1 MTPQI
6 KERIEQIRRG
16 EVPEGYKKTK
26 VGIVPNEWVETKFS
40 DLFVS
45 TSEFTD
51 DLEKYPLYSLT
62 IEEGITAKTE
72 RYERSHLVKKDNA
85 YKIVCPNDFAYN
97 PMNVRFG
104 AVARHKGTNKV
115 SVSGYYDI
123 FTTRLTSDLSFM
135 DSFLISNKMIAYYN
149 KVSIG
154 SLIEKQRVHFSQFMD
169 FCLPIPSEDERQKIA
184 EILSAQDKLI
194 ALKEKLIEEK
204 KRQKKHLM
212 QQILNNK
219 AVKSKFS
226 SHWDTVEL
234 NDVFDY
240 VQPTKYLVES
250 TDYSNAYTTPVLTA
264 GKSFVLGY
272 TNETNGIY
280 DQVPV
285 VIFDDFTTDSKYV
298 DFPFKAKSSA
308 MKILKA
314 KTNYDI
320 KFAFEL
326 LQNINY
332 IVGGHERHWISI
344 FSQLTVDVPPYEAQL
359 KISKIIQSTDK
370 EIELLEKDLIQEK
383 QKKKALMQLL
393 LTGIVRVDI

>member
-1 MTPQI
+1 M
-6 KERIEQIRRG
+6 
-16 EVPEGYKKTK
+16 
-26 VGIVPNEWVETKFS
+26 
-40 DLFVS
+40 
-45 TSEFTD
+45 
-51 DLEKYPLYSLT
+51 
-62 IEEGITAKTE
+62 
-72 RYERSHLVKKDNA
+72 
-85 YKIVCPNDFAYN
+85 
-97 PMNVRFG
+97 
-104 AVARHKGTNKV
+104 
-115 SVSGYYDI
+115 
-123 FTTRLTSDLSFM
+123 
-135 DSFLISNKMIAYYN
+135 
-149 KVSIG
+149 
-154 SLIEKQRVHFSQFMD
+154 
-169 FCLPIPSEDERQKIA
+169 
-184 EILSAQDKLI
+184 
-194 ALKEKLIEEK
+194 
-204 KRQKKHLM
+204 
-212 QQILNNK
+212 NNK
-219 AVKSKFS
+219 AAKAKFS

-344 FSQLTVDVPPYEAQL
+344 FSQLTVDVPPYEAQV
-359 KISKIIQSTDK
+359 KISRIIEKADK
-370 EIELLEKDLIQEK
+370 EIKLLEQYLNQEK

-393 LTGIVRVDI
+393 LMGIVRVNNNVKESV